1 MTHARA
7 VRFDSYGDRDVLHVA
22 DVPMPSPA
30 EGEVLL
36 EVRAAGI
43 NPGEAAIR
51 STGTDLSKL
60 PSGQGSDVAGVVVAL
75 GEGVT
80 TFAVG
85 DEVLGYSWTR
95 SSQATHTAVPVTQ
108 LIAKPSELSWEQA
121 GGLYVVGCTA
131 WATVETVDP
140 KPGET
145 VVVSAA
151 AGGVGSLVVQLVRE
165 RGAHVVGIASAAN
178 AAWLSD
184 HGATPVEYGDDLASR
199 VRAAAPGGVDGF
211 IDLFGPQYVELAI
224 ELGVDPQRIDT
235 IISFDAAKAHG
246 THAIGS
252 AAYSS
257 REVLHEVAG
266 RVASGDL
273 ELVIARTYPLEDVV
287 EAFADLEQRH
297 TRGKIVLIP

>member
-1 MTHARA
+1 MPFARA
-7 VRFDSYGDRDVLHVA
+7 VRFDEYGDRDVLYVA
-22 DVPMPSPA
+22 DVPIPSPA

-51 STGTDLSKL
+51 GGRMGADPSRL
-60 PSGQGSDVAGVVVAL
+60 PSGQGSDVAGVVIAL

-80 TFAVG
+80 SFAVG

-95 SSQATHTAVPVTQ
+95 SSQATHVAVPVTQ

-151 AGGVGSLVVQLVRE
+151 AGGVGSLVVQLLRARRQGHRHSVGGQRHVAE
-165 RGAHVVGIASAAN
+165 RARRHPG
-178 AAWLSD
+178 
-184 HGATPVEYGDDLASR
+184 R
-199 VRAAAPGGVDGF
+199 VRGRSR
-211 IDLFGPQYVELAI
+211 GP
-224 ELGVDPQRIDT
+224 R
-235 IISFDAAKAHG
+235 
-246 THAIGS
+246 
-252 AAYSS
+252 
-257 REVLHEVAG
+257 AG
-266 RVASGDL
+266 RRAG
-273 ELVIARTYPLEDVV
+273 
-287 EAFADLEQRH
+287 
-297 TRGKIVLIP
+297 RG